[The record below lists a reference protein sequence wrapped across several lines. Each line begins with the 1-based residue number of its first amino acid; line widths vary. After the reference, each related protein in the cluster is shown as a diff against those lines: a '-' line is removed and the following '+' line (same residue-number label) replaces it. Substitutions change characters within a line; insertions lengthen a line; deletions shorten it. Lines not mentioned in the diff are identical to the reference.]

1 MEKFAILDMEFT
13 AWKGSL
19 DRNWCYEW
27 EKREIIN
34 ISSIKFNNLNDKK
47 PRELDLLCKTFK
59 VNPLPIYF
67 QKLTNI
73 KTSNVNNNGV
83 KFKAALLKLDSFFL
97 GVSKIL
103 VNGLDKK
110 ILIENCGYHNVSPPN
125 FVRKIQNIRPKLS
138 KILKKDEK
146 NIISSSLYKQVG
158 NNKYKPH
165 TGLYDCYSIYL
176 FLGKKLKSKDLE
188 KLFD

>member
-73 KTSNVNNNGV
+73 KTSNVNNNGI
-83 KFKAALLKLDSFFL
+83 KTNTTFRSESSNTLK
-97 GVSKIL
+97 
-103 VNGLDKK
+103 
-110 ILIENCGYHNVSPPN
+110 EVSPPGAVN
-125 FVRKIQNIRPKLS
+125 QIRSLLDKYQPNLIIYFVYVLLTLLN
-138 KILKKDEK
+138 
-146 NIISSSLYKQVG
+146 
-158 NNKYKPH
+158 
-165 TGLYDCYSIYL
+165 
-176 FLGKKLKSKDLE
+176 
-188 KLFD
+188 

>member
-1 MEKFAILDMEFT
+1 MAKYAILDMEFT

-19 DRNWCYEW
+19 NRNWCYEW

-34 ISSIKFNNLNDKK
+34 ISAIKFYNLNDKK
-47 PRELDLLCKTFK
+47 PKEIDILCKCFK

-73 KTSNVNNNGV
+73 KESNLNNNGI
-83 KFKAALLKLDSFFL
+83 KFKAALLKLNSFFL

-103 VNGLDKK
+103 VNGLDKE
-110 ILIENCGYHNVSPPN
+110 ILIENCEYHKVCPPN
-125 FVRKIQNIRPKLS
+125 FIKKIHNIRPELS
-138 KILKKDEK
+138 KILKKKEK
-146 NIISSSLYKQVG
+146 NIISSSLYKHKS

-165 TGLYDCYSIYL
+165 TGLYDCYSIYF
-176 FLGKKLKSKDLE
+176 FLGKKLKSKDFM

>member
-1 MEKFAILDMEFT
+1 M
-13 AWKGSL
+13 G
-19 DRNWCYEW
+19 
-27 EKREIIN
+27 KREIIN

-176 FLGKKLKSKDLE
+176 FLGKKAKIKRFRE
-188 KLFD
+188 II